1 MTDYDN
7 TWERLGAIDYDALTI
22 DQQIEFLK
30 VQALLSINQEL
41 SGLNPQNTTT
51 NGRDGIVRNGW
62 GFPLH
67 V

>member
-1 MTDYDN
+1 MTDYDD
-7 TWERLGAIDYDALTI
+7 TWERLGAIEYDGLSV

-41 SGLNPQNTTT
+41 SRLNPQNTTT

-62 GFPLH
+62 GLPLNS
-67 V
+67 

>member
-1 MTDYDN
+1 MSDYN
-7 TWERLGAIDYDALTI
+7 ATWERLGDIDYDALTV

-41 SGLNPQNTTT
+41 SALNPQNTIT

-62 GFPLH
+62 GLP
-67 V
+67 VSS